1 MNACASLLGEPI
13 YQLHSSSVFKPSS
26 YKPVTVHIKKAET
39 VWLSQYV
46 NNLCFNC
53 FYGTGFYGCRY
64 AACQRKT

>member
-1 MNACASLLGEPI
+1 MNACASLLGKPI

-26 YKPVTVHIKKAET
+26 YKPVTVHIKKGET

-46 NNLCFNC
+46 NNYASTAFMEPV
-53 FYGTGFYGCRY
+53 FMAGRY